1 MSGREIRGLL
11 WGLTVVAFSL
21 TLPATRAAVP
31 SLGVGFV
38 AFGRAIG
45 AGLLAALILWITRQP
60 PLPRDAAMSLI
71 ATSPGVVIGFPFLT
85 SFALAHVSASH
96 GAIVVGLLPLS
107 TAIAG
112 ALLTGERPSPSFWL
126 TSALGTALLLALRSA
141 GPQWNLGHCGPCAC
155 RSRHCSGLRLRQ
167 RRASGWPA
175 QRRAGVLLGPCD
187 RANVTATSGAS
198 IRPKIFLRPSQIR

>member
-11 WGLTVVAFSL
+11 WGLAVVAFSL

-126 TSALGTALLLALRSA
+126 TSALGTTLLLAYVLRGPNGTLAIADLALVGAVIAAAYGYAKGGHLA
-141 GPQWNLGHCGPCAC
+141 G
-155 RSRHCSGLRLRQ
+155 RL
-167 RRASGWPA
+167 SGWQVFCWALVIAPM
-175 QRRAGVLLGPCD
+175 
-187 RANVTATSGAS
+187 
-198 IRPKIFLRPSQIR
+198 